1 MRTRSTLTSAW
12 CRASGTAAV
21 CAVWLTGA
29 LATSTM
35 RPGRRQRGQEGISL
49 VGVLVFV
56 VLASIV
62 GTWWGW
68 DHVARTGTAVAN
80 FVKNLGGP
88 KGAK

>member
-1 MRTRSTLTSAW
+1 MSIRSTSRTAW
-12 CRASGTAAV
+12 RRATGTAEV
-21 CAVWLTGA
+21 CAVWLTVE
-29 LATSTM
+29 LVTS
-35 RPGRRQRGQEGISL
+35 RRLGRRERGQQGISL

-88 KGAK
+88 KGAR

>member
-1 MRTRSTLTSAW
+1 MSIRSTSRAAW
-12 CRASGTAAV
+12 SRATGTAEV
-21 CAVWLTGA
+21 CAVWLTVE
-29 LATSTM
+29 LATS
-35 RPGRRQRGQEGISL
+35 RRLGQRERGQQGISL

>member
-1 MRTRSTLTSAW
+1 MSIGSTLTSAW
-12 CRASGTAAV
+12 RRAAGTAAV
-21 CAVWLTGA
+21 CGLWLTVE
-29 LATSTM
+29 LASS
-35 RPGRRQRGQEGISL
+35 RRLGRRERSQEGISL